1 MLNFTDT
8 TVNKRD
14 PSPSLL
20 ELAFRRWSHLLK
32 MRLKCARAQIQ
43 TQVWWLPGL
52 VLFPLTPELTVSEDI
67 PHMGGTNCPCRL
79 LWGIQGFGSKA
90 GSGVRAPITVEPS
103 LSQPLPSSPASKKES
118 LPDPSDIF
126 PRKGWTEELPQGDF
140 KGGVVL
146 SVLRSKRDTH
156 FLAQVGNPCGF
167 HLAYGRGLL
176 FSYSSG
182 PLGRK
187 SGLGYVRGL
196 NQALGLLG
204 AGLSPARPLP
214 SASGCL
220 LMPWHLWHSHWA
232 VTFSLNP
239 RKQWEICK
247 PLPLK
252 KKVHIVL
259 LIIVFTHS
267 SSHLEAI

>member
-1 MLNFTDT
+1 MLNFTDI

-20 ELAFRRWSHLLK
+20 ELTFRRWSHLLK

-52 VLFPLTPELTVSEDI
+52 VLFPLTPEFTVSEDI

-79 LWGIQGFGSKA
+79 LRNSGIWEQGWIRSKR
-90 GSGVRAPITVEPS
+90 GAPITVEPS
-103 LSQPLPSSPASKKES
+103 LSQPLPSSPASKKDS

-140 KGGVVL
+140 KGVVVL
-146 SVLRSKRDTH
+146 SVLRSERDTH
-156 FLAQVGNPCGF
+156 FLAQVGNPFGF

-182 PLGRK
+182 PLG
-187 SGLGYVRGL
+187 
-196 NQALGLLG
+196 
-204 AGLSPARPLP
+204 
-214 SASGCL
+214 
-220 LMPWHLWHSHWA
+220 
-232 VTFSLNP
+232 
-239 RKQWEICK
+239 
-247 PLPLK
+247 
-252 KKVHIVL
+252 
-259 LIIVFTHS
+259 
-267 SSHLEAI
+267 